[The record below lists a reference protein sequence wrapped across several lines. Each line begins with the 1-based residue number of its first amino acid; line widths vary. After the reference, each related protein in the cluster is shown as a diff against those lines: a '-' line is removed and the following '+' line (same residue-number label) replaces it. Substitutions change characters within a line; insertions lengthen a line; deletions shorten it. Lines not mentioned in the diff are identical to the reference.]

1 MTVEFRVLSMLVGD
15 PNHLSAI
22 LTLSALPLLSVLVV
36 IVLTCT
42 TVAFPYMEVS
52 ASLFLMSAWA
62 L

>member
-36 IVLTCT
+36 TVLTCT
-42 TVAFPYMEVS
+42 TVAFPYTEVS
-52 ASLFLMSAWA
+52 VSSFLMSAWT

>member
-36 IVLTCT
+36 TVLTCT
-42 TVAFPYMEVS
+42 TVAFP
-52 ASLFLMSAWA
+52 
-62 L
+62 